1 MIEEYL
7 QNITKQF
14 KSYKEVADKTIDQL
28 QEKELHFKYNEESN
42 SIASII
48 VHLSEN
54 MLSRWTDFFTSD
66 GEKDSRDRDAEFE
79 TQNLSKDELLTKWE
93 NGWNCLFTALNSLNE
108 TNFEQPIYIRNK
120 KHKLIESITRQIA
133 HYPYHISQITYV
145 GKMIL
150 NDKWQTASIAKG
162 KSKGYMKQQFQENS
176 KIKKGAL

>member
-7 QNITKQF
+7 ENITKQF

-42 SIASII
+42 SIASIMI
-48 VHLSEN
+48 HVSEN

-66 GEKDSRDRDAEFE
+66 GEKDSRDRDKEFE
-79 TQNLSKDELLTKWE
+79 SHNLSKQELLAKWE
-93 NGWNCLFTALNSLNE
+93 NGWDCLFTALNSLNKN
-108 TNFEQPIYIRNK
+108 NFEQPIYIRNK

-133 HYPYHISQITYV
+133 HYSYHIGQITYV

-162 KSKGYMKQQFQENS
+162 KSKEYMKQLFLENS
-176 KIKKGAL
+176 K